1 MFIVDPHFT
10 FPTFPVPRYAVFI
23 IRFSAIPS
31 HGDTLQTVGGS
42 SLSVPHPILTAL
54 LLSAEVT
61 ARLPALNV
69 LGRLISFPIEQV
81 NIFILTQPTVAVP
94 SHAVSGHSLPVIA
107 SSFVTCHGHALEG
120 VVNRVLWVPRPVL
133 AILPLDTQILASL
146 PGLHILGHLLPLA
159 IELVVIEFWTFARD
173 FAHFC
178 PENTEKEAG
187 GLVGEVSRRGKLTL
201 LAQ

>member
-1 MFIVDPHFT
+1 M
-10 FPTFPVPRYAVFI
+10 
-23 IRFSAIPS
+23 
-31 HGDTLQTVGGS
+31 
-42 SLSVPHPILTAL
+42 PHPILTAL
-54 LLSAEVT
+54 LLSAEIT

-94 SHAVSGHSLPVIA
+94 CHPVSGHSLPVIA
-107 SSFVTCHGHALEG
+107 SSFKTCHGHALEG
-120 VVNRVLWVPRPVL
+120 VVNRVLRVPRPVL

-159 IELVVIEFWTFARD
+159 IELVVIEFWTFAGD

-187 GLVGEVSRRGKLTL
+187 VG
-201 LAQ
+201 